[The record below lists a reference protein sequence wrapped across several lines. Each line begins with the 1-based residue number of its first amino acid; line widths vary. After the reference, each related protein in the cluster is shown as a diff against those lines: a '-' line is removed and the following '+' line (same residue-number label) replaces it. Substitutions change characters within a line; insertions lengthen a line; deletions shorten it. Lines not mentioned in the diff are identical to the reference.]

1 MHRLL
6 SYIIICVALLAATTA
21 CSRHRHDERL
31 EHVYALSDSLPG
43 EALAA
48 LDSIDP
54 AGLRSSDIPF
64 YNLLRVKTAD
74 KNYRDISADSFI
86 PGVIEHFENFGDA
99 RLHAEALYYVGRVS
113 NDAGDYPTAIRY
125 YQHALDILPDNDA
138 NLHLRGCI
146 VSQTASLLRN
156 IMLYKQSLP
165 YIEESIEIDRLE
177 CDTLNLVFDNIM
189 LAATFRDLKNI
200 SKSDSALLEIGD
212 ISANLPESDRAYIKK
227 ELANNRYESGDVAEA
242 LNLIRR
248 VPETIDSLDKN
259 NALVDAALIYLGN
272 DLTDTAYVYAD
283 YLIRQSKIGDRR
295 IGYFI
300 LLDHK
305 MKKYSSEDSLDS
317 YLQSFIKLTNDH
329 FRQHDSQAAIMQNSY
344 YNYSAHEK
352 AKIVAV
358 SSAKRL
364 QAWLYGV
371 SVVALGLIITVLIFK
386 YRNKSEL
393 LRLHEEIE
401 TLRRIKERISDNV
414 LQVSENVERIPA
426 LQENLSADKSG
437 LRERRRA
444 ELIEIYNA
452 SKDKK
457 VDERIV
463 LSETRAKLEQYI
475 KQQKN
480 ITGEDPMWQEI
491 EMCVLNVSPEFH
503 TTLLLLSGG
512 RLNTKEYR
520 TALLIKCGV
529 TPTQMKTLLNLE
541 KGSISSRRASLSM
554 KIFDEK
560 RELRYV
566 DGLIRA
572 L

>member
-1 MHRLL
+1 MKRLL
-6 SYIIICVALLAATTA
+6 SFITVCVALLAAAAA
-21 CSRHRHDERL
+21 CGRHRHDASLER
-31 EHVYALSDSLPG
+31 VYALSDSLPG

-54 AGLRSSDIPF
+54 SALRDDDLQF

-74 KNYRDISADSFI
+74 KNDRNIAADSFI
-86 PGVIEHFENFGDA
+86 TGVIEHFEHSGDA
-99 RLHAEALYYVGRVS
+99 RLHAEALYYGGRVRYE
-113 NDAGDYPTAIRY
+113 AGDYPTAIRH
-125 YQHALDILPDNDA
+125 YQDALDILPNNDA
-138 NLHLRGCI
+138 NLFLRGCI
-146 VSQTASLLRN
+146 VSQTARLLKS
-156 IMLYKQSLP
+156 IMLYSEAIPFLEKA
-165 YIEESIEIDRLE
+165 IEIDKIKG
-177 CDTLNLVFDNIM
+177 DTFNLVFDYIM
-189 LAATFRDLKNI
+189 LSEIYCKLNCI
-200 SKSDSALLEIGD
+200 SESDSILLEARRL
-212 ISANLPESDRAYIKK
+212 SANLPESDRAYIKN
-227 ELANNRYESGDVAEA
+227 ELAWNRLNSGDLTEA
-242 LNLIRR
+242 LELIRG
-248 VPETIDSLDKN
+248 VPETIDSIDRN
-259 NALVDAALIYLGN
+259 NAVVDAALIYLGN
-272 DLTDTAYVYAD
+272 GLTDSAYVYAD
-283 YLIRQSKIGDRR
+283 YLLRQSKIGDRR

-300 LLDHK
+300 LLDRR
-305 MKKYSSEDSLDS
+305 MKNYSSEDSLDS

-329 FRQHDSQAAIMQNSY
+329 FRRHESQAAIMQQTY
-344 YNYSAHEK
+344 YNYSAHER
-352 AKIVAV
+352 AKIAAEN
-358 SSAKRL
+358 SAKRT

-371 SVVALGLIITVLIFK
+371 SVVALALIIAVLIVK

-463 LSETRAKLEQYI
+463 LSDTRAKLEQYI